1 MIQQY
6 IYNFLTSESGF
17 IDNIRWGDEL
27 ELTQYPGV
35 VFKRIS
41 SPGFDQT
48 DDKWERWR
56 FYIIGR
62 DPWELDALSGT
73 LITLLNRLYGD
84 VEGKYIDFVQ
94 LIDVSS
100 IEKRDDNLF
109 SLYVDFRFLYHN

>member
-6 IYNFLTSESGF
+6 IYDFLVNESGLT
-17 IDNIRWGDEL
+17 DNILWGDEL
-27 ELTQYPGV
+27 ELESYPGI

-41 SPGFDQT
+41 SPGFNQT

-56 FYIIGR
+56 FYIIGS
-62 DPWELDALSGT
+62 DQWEVDSISGT
-73 LITLLNRLYGD
+73 LILTLNRMYGD
-84 VEGKYIDFVQ
+84 MEGLYIDFVQ

-100 IEKRDDNLF
+100 IEKRDDEMF